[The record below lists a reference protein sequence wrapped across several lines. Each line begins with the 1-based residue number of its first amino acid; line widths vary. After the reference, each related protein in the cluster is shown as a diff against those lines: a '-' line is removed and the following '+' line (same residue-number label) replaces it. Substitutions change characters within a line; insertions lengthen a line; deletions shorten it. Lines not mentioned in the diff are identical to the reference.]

1 MSAALHFG
9 SLRMDLAAERLWRR
23 DQPVH
28 LRPKTWAVLRYLVER
43 PGRLVTK
50 DELLAAVWESTAV
63 TEGTL
68 TKSIGELRVALD
80 DAADAP
86 RFIETVHGRG
96 FRFVGHAAAAEAPAA
111 PPAARFVGR
120 DAELAALANHL
131 DGAARD
137 GRRQVVFVTG
147 EAGIGKTTL
156 LDAFTAAQPQGV
168 RIARGQCLHHFGA
181 VEPYKPV
188 LDALG
193 GLVAGPDRVPVV
205 DALERFAPT
214 WLAQLPGM
222 SAGASGESTA
232 TRMLRELVI
241 MLEAVTADVPL
252 VLALEDVHWSDAST
266 IDLVAELA
274 QRREPARLLVVATY
288 RPVDAIV
295 HRHPI
300 AALRQQ
306 LVVRRQCHE
315 LPLGLP
321 SDEAVGAYLRAR
333 LAGEPATD
341 ATAALQ
347 RVTAGNPLFF
357 TMMVDHLLARGVLAC
372 TGERWQLVAAE
383 DSQTSVP
390 DSLREM
396 IEHALGQLDE
406 TDLALLEAASIAGAE
421 FPAQS
426 VAAAIETD
434 VEQVEAACAT
444 LARRGQ
450 FLRATGST
458 PWPDGSEAA
467 RFAFVHALHHQVLYD
482 RITAARRQRLH
493 RVVGERLEAGWV
505 GRTSEV
511 AAELALHF
519 ERGKD
524 FERTA
529 AYARDV
535 AGRALVRGAHREA
548 AAALRR
554 ALAAL
559 GTSADSH
566 ERARQMSVLAM
577 SLGASL
583 QATHGYAHP
592 SVGEAFEQARR

>member
-1 MSAALHFG
+1 
-9 SLRMDLAAERLWRR
+9 
-23 DQPVH
+23 
-28 LRPKTWAVLRYLVER
+28 
-43 PGRLVTK
+43 
-50 DELLAAVWESTAV
+50 
-63 TEGTL
+63 
-68 TKSIGELRVALD
+68 
-80 DAADAP
+80 
-86 RFIETVHGRG
+86 
-96 FRFVGHAAAAEAPAA
+96 
-111 PPAARFVGR
+111 
-120 DAELAALANHL
+120 
-131 DGAARD
+131 
-137 GRRQVVFVTG
+137 
-147 EAGIGKTTL
+147 
-156 LDAFTAAQPQGV
+156 
-168 RIARGQCLHHFGA
+168 
-181 VEPYKPV
+181 
-188 LDALG
+188 
-193 GLVAGPDRVPVV
+193 
-205 DALERFAPT
+205 
-214 WLAQLPGM
+214 
-222 SAGASGESTA
+222 
-232 TRMLRELVI
+232 
-241 MLEAVTADVPL
+241 
-252 VLALEDVHWSDAST
+252 
-266 IDLVAELA
+266 
-274 QRREPARLLVVATY
+274 
-288 RPVDAIV
+288 
-295 HRHPI
+295 
-300 AALRQQ
+300 
-306 LVVRRQCHE
+306 
-315 LPLGLP
+315 
-321 SDEAVGAYLRAR
+321 RAR

-341 ATAALQ
+341 ATATLQ
-347 RVTAGNPLFF
+347 RVTAGNPLFL

-372 TGERWQLVAAE
+372 TGERWHFVAAE

-529 AYARDV
+529 AYAREV

-559 GTSADSH
+559 GTAADSD
-566 ERARQMSVLAM
+566 ERARQISVLAM

-592 SVGEAFEQARR
+592 SVGEAFEQARRGAEQGQDVAAYFTSVVGLTSWHIARSELATARELAERLVAIADRGLALQAAPPALGMAARTLRGITRATTGELAAARADLEAADIVGAGTWTFRPNFQAICRGYLALCLGLRGEVDRARETDGRCIA